1 MPPFRQAVDWGFME
15 RRLNMGM
22 PRIQNL
28 RRWSVLVL
36 TLIFAAACS
45 VGPTAAPATTSGKP
59 TTTGAPVTSSVPTPA
74 TTPSGDGAASTTT
87 IPVESVECGDLEGA
101 LLCEGYS
108 LIQRYYVDPI
118 ADGAL
123 AAGAAGGVGAVATSG
138 SDSVICA
145 IPNEA
150 FQPVCDAMAFEGAST
165 EAADEAAL
173 AGMVTALD
181 PNSAYL
187 DQRALELLEEDQTGE
202 VEGIGALVASEDLTA
217 AEPESTPCG
226 VVSAT
231 CRLVVISTFPDGPA
245 ASAGIEAGDIFVAVD
260 HEPVDGWTVDAITA
274 AVRGEAGTDVT
285 LTFERSG
292 VQVDITV
299 TRAALTIPV
308 VESEVVGGVGYLRLN
323 LFTNTSDRQFHGALL
338 ELLDSGI
345 GQLVLDLRDN
355 PGGALDATVNIA
367 SEFLSG
373 GVVVRTQAPDEDT
386 NYQVE
391 AGGIATGS
399 DLEVIVLV
407 NRGSASAAEVL
418 SAALQERQRALII
431 GVNTFGKNTV
441 QQRFGLSNG
450 GALKLTVARW
460 VTADGSDFG
469 GDGITP
475 DINAELDTELSVSE
489 VIAEVS
495 ALAGWPAA
503 A

>member
-1 MPPFRQAVDWGFME
+1 
-15 RRLNMGM
+15 MGV
-22 PRIQNL
+22 PRTPKF
-28 RRWSVLVL
+28 RRWWFLSITLVL
-36 TLIFAAACS
+36 AAACS
-45 VGPTAAPATTSGKP
+45 AIPTTDSITTAEPTTSTAHVTSTAQVATT
-59 TTTGAPVTSSVPTPA
+59 TTDPVGEVP
-74 TTPSGDGAASTTT
+74 ASTTT
-87 IPVESVECGDLEGA
+87 IPVESVVCGDDQGA

-108 LIQRYYVDPI
+108 LIQRYYVDPVTDLVL
-118 ADGAL
+118 AGA
-123 AAGAAGGVGAVATSG
+123 AAGGVEDLATSG
-138 SDSVICA
+138 SRSVTCA

-150 FQPVCDAMAFEGAST
+150 FRPVCDAMALEGAST

-181 PNSAYL
+181 SNSAYL
-187 DQRALELLEEDQTGE
+187 DRRALELLEEDQTGQ
-202 VEGIGALVASEDLTA
+202 VQGIGALVASEDLTA
-217 AEPESTPCG
+217 AEPESTPCA

-245 ASAGIEAGDIFVAVD
+245 ATAGIEAGDVFVAVD
-260 HEPVDGWTVDAITA
+260 HESVDGWTVDAVTA

-285 LTFERSG
+285 LTFDRSG
-292 VQVDITV
+292 VELDITV

-308 VESEVVGGVGYLRLN
+308 IESEVVGGVGYLKLN
-323 LFTNTSDRQFHGALL
+323 LFTETSDRQFHGALL
-338 ELLDSGI
+338 ELLDTGI
-345 GQLVLDLRDN
+345 VKLVIDLRDN

-391 AGGIATGS
+391 NGGIATGS
-399 DLEVIVLV
+399 ELEVAVLV

-431 GVNTFGKNTV
+431 GENTFGKNTV

-460 VTADGSDFG
+460 VTADGADFG

-475 DINAELDTELSVSE
+475 DINAELDTALPVSE
-489 VIAEVS
+489 VIAQVS
-495 ALAGWPAA
+495 ALAGWPATA
-503 A
+503 

>member
-1 MPPFRQAVDWGFME
+1 MD
-15 RRLNMGM
+15 RRLNMGV
-22 PRIQNL
+22 PQAPNFRQWL
-28 RRWSVLVL
+28 FLSVTLVL
-36 TLIFAAACS
+36 AAACS
-45 VGPTAAPATTSGKP
+45 AIPATVSITTAEP
-59 TTTGAPVTSSVPTPA
+59 TTSNTPVTSSAPVA
-74 TTPSGDGAASTTT
+74 TTTTGGGVPASTTT
-87 IPVESVECGDLEGA
+87 IPVEYVECEDDQGA

-108 LIQRYYVDPI
+108 LIQRYYVDPVT
-118 ADGAL
+118 DGVL
-123 AAGAAGGVGAVATSG
+123 AGAAAGGVEDLATAG
-138 SDSVICA
+138 SESVTCA
-145 IPNEA
+145 IPNKA
-150 FQPVCDAMAFEGAST
+150 FRPVCEAMAFEGAST

-187 DQRALELLEEDQTGE
+187 DQRALELLEEDQTGQ
-202 VEGIGALVASEDLTA
+202 VQGIGALVASEDLTA
-217 AEPESTPCG
+217 AEPESTPCA
-226 VVSAT
+226 VVSPT

-245 ASAGIEAGDIFVAVD
+245 AAAGVEPGDVFVAVN
-260 HEPVDGWTVDAITA
+260 HESVDGWTVDAVTA

-285 LTFERSG
+285 LTFARSG
-292 VQVDITV
+292 VELHITV

-308 VESEVVGGVGYLRLN
+308 IETEVVGGVGYLKLN
-323 LFTNTSDRQFHGALL
+323 LFTDTSDRQFHGALL

-345 GQLVLDLRDN
+345 VKLVIDLRDN

-391 AGGIATGS
+391 NGGIATGS
-399 DLEVIVLV
+399 ELEVAVLV

-431 GVNTFGKNTV
+431 GENTFGKNTV

-460 VTADGSDFG
+460 VTADGADFG

-475 DINAELDTELSVSE
+475 DINAELDTTLPVSE
-489 VIAEVS
+489 VIAQVS
-495 ALAGWPAA
+495 ALAGWPATA
-503 A
+503 